1 MKQLSLPP
9 TMTERLFRTCFLVF
23 FLLPALSAFSATEY
37 GFYFAKIKVNSDNCS
52 SGYNALTTLNVS
64 NCTNLLELNCQKN
77 AFKNLQV
84 TGLSRLYALN
94 CNFNESLV
102 TLKCDN
108 NALEGDYL
116 QVYGCSALKELSC
129 KNNQLTSI
137 DLSTCGNLQTLSFDN
152 NKFRSIN
159 LTQNADL
166 RTLSCADNLLNNL
179 DFSNNPMLTSL
190 KCSSNNINSLDLSNK
205 GHLEQL
211 ECQYNGLNS
220 LSLEGCYNLVS
231 VDCSNNNLTT
241 LVMPQSSWLKT
252 LYCYA
257 NKISG
262 PNMNALVTSL
272 PNRRYNSVSGVF
284 RVFTSSSLEGNV
296 CTTTNVSNA
305 WEKNWQAY
313 WNNGSSWQVY
323 DGASLPTS
331 VTAVAS
337 EDDSAPLYNLSGQ
350 RVGEGY
356 KGLVIRNGRKVRK

>member
-1 MKQLSLPP
+1 
-9 TMTERLFRTCFLVF
+9 MTERLFRTCFLVF
-23 FLLPALSAFSATEY
+23 FLVPALSAFSATEY

-64 NCTNLLELNCQKN
+64 NCMNLLELNCQKN

-190 KCSSNNINSLDLSNK
+190 KCSSNNIN
-205 GHLEQL
+205 
-211 ECQYNGLNS
+211 
-220 LSLEGCYNLVS
+220 
-231 VDCSNNNLTT
+231 
-241 LVMPQSSWLKT
+241 
-252 LYCYA
+252 
-257 NKISG
+257 
-262 PNMNALVTSL
+262 
-272 PNRRYNSVSGVF
+272 
-284 RVFTSSSLEGNV
+284 
-296 CTTTNVSNA
+296 
-305 WEKNWQAY
+305 
-313 WNNGSSWQVY
+313 
-323 DGASLPTS
+323 
-331 VTAVAS
+331 
-337 EDDSAPLYNLSGQ
+337 
-350 RVGEGY
+350 
-356 KGLVIRNGRKVRK
+356 